1 MITQNSRPRQQR
13 NAADNGTRGKSG
25 RNAATHSES
34 AEKNSKVVQSVFREP
49 RASMAKSAPTSGKE
63 EALRVMFLGGVGE
76 IGKNMTA
83 LEFGDDIIIVDCGD
97 TFPGG
102 DMPGVDLVIPDVTYL
117 SSNKDRVRGIVL
129 THGHEDHIGA
139 LPYVLKELNVPV
151 YGTKLTLAILDAKL
165 REQKMENGVNLNVVK
180 PKSVIQL
187 GKNFKVEFVKVS
199 HSIAGSC
206 ALAITTP
213 VGVVFHTGDFK
224 VDYTP
229 IDGNLID
236 LQRIAE
242 LGTRGVL
249 LLLAESTNIE
259 RPGTSM
265 SEASVGNSLNS
276 IFAENVDRRIF
287 IATFASNIH
296 RLQQIIDLAAKYNRK
311 VAFGGRSMIN
321 IADCAMKIGEL
332 KYSKDGIIDIEKI
345 GSVEDKNLVIITTGS
360 QGEPMS
366 ALTRIA
372 NDEFGK
378 VRIGFNDTV
387 IISAS
392 PIPGNERMVYN
403 VINNLYRR
411 GARVVYEKLAEVHV
425 SGHAYQDELKLMHSL
440 LKPKFFIPVHGEHRH
455 LKKHAELAMK
465 MGMESSNIII
475 TDIGSCVEVTKRS
488 IRLAD
493 NVPAGYVLVD
503 GLGVGDVGSVV
514 LRDRKHLSEDG
525 LFVAAIVVNTASGEV
540 AAVDVTSRG
549 FIYVKEDDAI
559 FEEAKEVI
567 RRALEALDL
576 KAESGDWTN
585 VKTALRK
592 ELKNYLF
599 KKTRRNPMIVSM
611 ISEI

>member
-1 MITQNSRPRQQR
+1 
-13 NAADNGTRGKSG
+13 
-25 RNAATHSES
+25 
-34 AEKNSKVVQSVFREP
+34 
-49 RASMAKSAPTSGKE
+49 
-63 EALRVMFLGGVGE
+63 MFLGGVGE

-165 REQKMENGVNLNVVK
+165 REQKMENSVNLNVVK